1 MSQSEGDTLTLEL
14 TPQIRQSEIVTSFV
28 FRKSINSIILS
39 LNHVY
44 DKKIVICPIDKS
56 NWSRTSRYFKKTLED
71 KGISKEHALQLSDV
85 LDYNFVKI
93 LSLGEEEESTEKEDQ
108 HQDQTKESKS
118 DLELE
123 KYFPISDEAR
133 IPDEDYADFVIDTIK
148 KTVKQEDA
156 LVRKIF
162 YTGLSKDFAD
172 PTNLAILAPSSEGKT
187 YPIMQAIQYFPD
199 HDVWNYGSMSPK
211 VIIRQK
217 GVLVDSKGIPL
228 DSRITAL
235 KKQIKAAEQNHQ
247 SAKKIELEEDLRK
260 LFGDAKMRIDLR
272 GKLLIFLEPPHK
284 QTWDILK
291 PILSHDK
298 LEVEHPYVYNVDG
311 RGFEVKNIVTVGW
324 PACIFCSAKNESDW
338 PEWPEIQ
345 SRFLI
350 DSPNMIAQK
359 YREGIKLTGQTKGLP
374 KLLQQSLIVSD
385 RDAELARKCV
395 LYLTQ
400 TIRKFSSNPTQNPVW
415 IPFCEILGETL
426 PAQKGVDNRI
436 ANRLFSLLSIITLSR
451 AHLRGRLVYGNESL
465 TIADIDSDL
474 HELLYITRNTSG
486 IPSFKLRLYK
496 EIVIELFRQKAE
508 QNKDEAESTDIT
520 HMATTVVTT
529 RELCNYYNKKTGKSI
544 STNNMK
550 KTYLDEFINNGLI
563 NEQDSDVDKRQK
575 EYNLVADLPSSA
587 ESSTAF
593 DIDSENYISKIKKL
607 RNMGRVD
614 NILQYSKIVLP
625 SSYKYIPENWLEL
638 AFIDLLKCP
647 LQINKFELYN
657 KNNER
662 LCICKFVEEYEQ
674 NVKLSEYFSKPVFGN
689 YSSTLF
695 GKMEYLQGKKAKL
708 YGKLSTRGAMDNFF
722 IPKGEII
729 SPYNALEQ
737 SNDSNSNPN
746 LDLGTEEVPE
756 CEGYSAKSIYQR

>member
-1 MSQSEGDTLTLEL
+1 MTIEDTIELEL
-14 TPQIRQSEIVTSFV
+14 TPQVKESEIVTSFV
-28 FRKSINSIILS
+28 FRRSINSIILS

-44 DKKIVICPIDKS
+44 DKKIVICPIDNS

-85 LDYNFVKI
+85 LDYNFDKI
-93 LSLGEEEESTEKEDQ
+93 LSLREEEESEKEDQ
-108 HQDQTKESKS
+108 LKESKS
-118 DLELE
+118 ESSAVESKPALELE
-123 KYFPISDEAR
+123 KYFPIPDGEP
-133 IPDEDYADFVIDTIK
+133 IPDDDYAEFVISTIK

-162 YTGLSKDFAD
+162 YTGLSKDSAD
-172 PTNLAILAPSSEGKT
+172 PTNLAILAPTSEGKT
-187 YPIMQAIQYFPD
+187 YPIMQTIQYFPE

-211 VIIRQK
+211 VIIRQR
-217 GVLVDSKGIPL
+217 GVLVDSKGLQL
-228 DSRITAL
+228 DSRIIAL
-235 KKQIKAAEQNHQ
+235 KRQIKTAAPDRR
-247 SAKKIELEEDLRK
+247 IELEEDLRK
-260 LFGDAKMRIDLR
+260 LFSDAKMRIDLR

-359 YREGIKLTGQTKGLP
+359 YREGVKLTGQTKGLP
-374 KLLQQSLIVSD
+374 KLLQQSLIVSN

-400 TIRKFSSNPTQNPVW
+400 TIRKFNSNPTQNPVW

-451 AHLRGRLVYGNESL
+451 AHLRGPLVYGNESL

-474 HELLYITRNTSG
+474 DELMYITRNTSG

-496 EIVIELFRQKAE
+496 EIVIELFKQKAE
-508 QNKDEAESTDIT
+508 QNKDE
-520 HMATTVVTT
+520 
-529 RELCNYYNKKTGKSI
+529 
-544 STNNMK
+544 
-550 KTYLDEFINNGLI
+550 
-563 NEQDSDVDKRQK
+563 
-575 EYNLVADLPSSA
+575 
-587 ESSTAF
+587 
-593 DIDSENYISKIKKL
+593 
-607 RNMGRVD
+607 
-614 NILQYSKIVLP
+614 
-625 SSYKYIPENWLEL
+625 NW
-638 AFIDLLKCP
+638 
-647 LQINKFELYN
+647 Q
-657 KNNER
+657 
-662 LCICKFVEEYEQ
+662 V
-674 NVKLSEYFSKPVFGN
+674 
-689 YSSTLF
+689 
-695 GKMEYLQGKKAKL
+695 
-708 YGKLSTRGAMDNFF
+708 
-722 IPKGEII
+722 
-729 SPYNALEQ
+729 
-737 SNDSNSNPN
+737 NSN
-746 LDLGTEEVPE
+746 
-756 CEGYSAKSIYQR
+756 Q

>member
-71 KGISKEHALQLSDV
+71 KGISREHVLQLSDV

-108 HQDQTKESKS
+108 HQDQTKELKS

-133 IPDEDYADFVIDTIK
+133 IPDEDYAEFVIDTIK

-162 YTGLSKDFAD
+162 YTGLSKDSAD
-172 PTNLAILAPSSEGKT
+172 PTNLAILAPTSEGKT
-187 YPIMQAIQYFPD
+187 YPIMQTIQYFPD

-211 VIIRQK
+211 VIIRQR
-217 GVLVDSKGIPL
+217 GVLVDSKGLPL
-228 DSRITAL
+228 DSRITTL
-235 KKQIKAAEQNHQ
+235 KKQIKTAQPD
-247 SAKKIELEEDLRK
+247 KRIELEEDLRK

-496 EIVIELFRQKAE
+496 EIVIELFKQKAE

-520 HMATTVVTT
+520 DIASTVVTT

-550 KTYLDEFINNGLI
+550 KTYLDEFINNGII
-563 NEQDSDVDKRQK
+563 NEQDSNADKRQK
-575 EYNLVADLPSSA
+575 EYSLVVDLPSPA
-587 ESSTAF
+587 EPSTAF
-593 DIDSENYISKIKKL
+593 DIDSENHIPKIKKL
-607 RNMGRVD
+607 WNMGRVD
-614 NILQYSKIVLP
+614 NILQYQKIVLP

-638 AFIDLLKCP
+638 AICDLLKCP
-647 LQINKFELYN
+647 LLINKFELHN

-662 LCICKFVEEYEQ
+662 LCICKFVEEYEKSI
-674 NVKLSEYFSKPVFGN
+674 KLSEYFSKAVFGN
-689 YSSTLF
+689 YSSTIF
-695 GKMEYLQGKKAKL
+695 GKMKYLQGKEAKL
-708 YGKLSTRGAMDNFF
+708 YGKLSTLGTVDNFF
-722 IPKGEII
+722 IPKGKII
-729 SPYNALEQ
+729 IPYNSIEQ
-737 SNDSNSNPN
+737 SNEESNSKPKLNPEPKE
-746 LDLGTEEVPE
+746 DPE
-756 CEGYSAKSIYQR
+756 LEGYDAKSIYRQ